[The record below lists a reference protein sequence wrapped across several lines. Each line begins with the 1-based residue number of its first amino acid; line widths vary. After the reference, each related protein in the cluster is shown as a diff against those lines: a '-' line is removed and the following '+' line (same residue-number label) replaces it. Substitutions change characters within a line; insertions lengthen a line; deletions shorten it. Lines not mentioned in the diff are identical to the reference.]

1 MKFMF
6 RNKLYRGTK
15 DEIKGQVI
23 IDLRDLLDYDI
34 EDIKAV
40 VNLIPDT
47 YDFNIGM
54 DTICGTKSEIL
65 EQFLR
70 GPKGCSNSIL

>member
-40 VNLIPDT
+40 VNLIP
-47 YDFNIGM
+47 
-54 DTICGTKSEIL
+54 
-65 EQFLR
+65 
-70 GPKGCSNSIL
+70 